1 MTLGHQEELSK
12 EVCLLPS
19 FLPPPDPNTQ
29 SAPRKKGQTL
39 SRVTWPCTGAS
50 LLIKHALKAGGIFK
64 SSGFSNLPVSISTS
78 GILELN
84 KAQLTLSNY
93 GAGTPKGAC
102 QIIEQQACAPE
113 MKRKGDPVPQC

>member
-19 FLPPPDPNTQ
+19 FLPLPQIQTLQ

-50 LLIKHALKAGGIFK
+50 LLIKRALKAGDIF
-64 SSGFSNLPVSISTS
+64 SFPGFSNLSVSISRV
-78 GILELN
+78 
-84 KAQLTLSNY
+84 AF
-93 GAGTPKGAC
+93 
-102 QIIEQQACAPE
+102 
-113 MKRKGDPVPQC
+113 